1 MRRLFIFLIF
11 SALACATA
19 YSQVSRTEISVDFR
33 LNRSDIDREYMD
45 NAQRL
50 VEIVDF
56 FNKVKQDTS
65 VTILE
70 VAFCGSASPEGSYQI
85 NKRLAGNRLAALEAL
100 VRSEIDIPDSLVT
113 RNDSYISWDYLTEQI
128 SATDIQYK
136 EEILEIISHEPEMIE
151 YPDGRILDSR
161 IVELQAIEGG
171 KVWQALNSLYF
182 AHMRNA
188 YVVFMLYKDEYEA
201 EVDDLMPADDAID
214 VELDVIQIDTL
225 AVPKQPEP
233 MPEPEPEPEP
243 MPEPVVIP
251 EIVNPFPNIYVK
263 SNAIGLLLSNVNAA
277 VEMDVAPHW
286 SVTLPVYYSA
296 INYFIPTLMF
306 RTFSV
311 QPEARFWLKEH
322 NQGFFVGAHLGLSYY
337 NFAFNGDLRYQDHK
351 GKSPALGGGLSAG
364 YRLPISADQRWFI
377 EFSLGAGVYGLH
389 YDTFYNVNNGK
400 LVDTYR
406 WTYVGLDNTAV
417 TIAYRFDYKPR
428 KR

>member
-1 MRRLFIFLIF
+1 M
-11 SALACATA
+11 
-19 YSQVSRTEISVDFR
+19 
-33 LNRSDIDREYMD
+33 
-45 NAQRL
+45 
-50 VEIVDF
+50 
-56 FNKVKQDTS
+56 
-65 VTILE
+65 
-70 VAFCGSASPEGSYQI
+70 
-85 NKRLAGNRLAALEAL
+85 
-100 VRSEIDIPDSLVT
+100 
-113 RNDSYISWDYLTEQI
+113 
-128 SATDIQYK
+128 
-136 EEILEIISHEPEMIE
+136 
-151 YPDGRILDSR
+151 
-161 IVELQAIEGG
+161 
-171 KVWQALNSLYF
+171 
-182 AHMRNA
+182 
-188 YVVFMLYKDEYEA
+188 
-201 EVDDLMPADDAID
+201 DDLMPADDAID

-406 WTYVGLDNTAV
+406 RTYVGLDNTAV